1 MRIDDMSL
9 DQLLALN
16 QIICR
21 RIEELQARQ
30 ELDVLSRLNRGQA
43 VSFETR
49 EGRIF
54 GRVIKINRKTVV
66 VQSEDNR
73 QWKVSVGLI
82 QPLRDV

>member
-9 DQLLALN
+9 DQLLTLN

-30 ELDVLSRLNRGQA
+30 ELGVLSRMNLGQV

-49 EGRIF
+49 EGQIF

-66 VQSEDNR
+66 VQSDDSR